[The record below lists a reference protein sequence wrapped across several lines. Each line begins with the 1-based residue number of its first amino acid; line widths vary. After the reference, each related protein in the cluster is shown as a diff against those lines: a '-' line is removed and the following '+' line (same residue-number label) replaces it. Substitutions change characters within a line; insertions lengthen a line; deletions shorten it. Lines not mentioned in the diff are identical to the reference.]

1 MIIQPS
7 HDATIEATSKV
18 YENGAEFALQG
29 LLMWLNRAKEKF
41 AVEQT
46 IEESDLTIERI
57 EESDLT
63 IERIEE
69 SGLTVERI
77 EESRLT
83 VAPSEESDL
92 EVEGKIETLSSTI
105 TPAKLE
111 QGTGEDPWG
120 TASNTIPDSQLEPN
134 RLDTSKVE
142 AAKTEQPIR
151 LLYGIKD
158 GKLVNN
164 LSQTE
169 ALAVAGMVNGKLG
182 TAIPNGANLRIKF
195 NGKIIAETD
204 SLGKLIA
211 NEIYGKVPKEGLI
224 EFNNRIAKIAET
236 PTVATNLDRS
246 IETPAIDTPA
256 VATVAKNLD
265 SAPQTPGKTFLQRL
279 LPPYGK
285 RQQTLTPEQEVIKEH
300 LAQSPTKNEYAFKN
314 LPQGDIVYIKT
325 AIAFTEANTTPG
337 KPLVSPKGYVVS
349 SKLNR
354 DKTVTYQYKTPD
366 GKVAIEATNH
376 PATGTISIHQCQLT
390 NETRQH
396 LKDLQTTL
404 ERPPLEQVQAPMP
417 TPVVIAAQ
425 PEIIM
430 PQSTNQVPVVERKS
444 FQPTVINPDPRK
456 QSAYQ
461 EQRDLD
467 LEQKVFAQTS
477 QQSESGENVKYYDLR
492 SIDNDAFVMIAHNFT
507 TDTLVI
513 LDARV
518 VQAGTEA
525 GRQSIQGIAEYELYS
540 PDPDGDIKM
549 RLTYDPIADKI
560 DIKEVNIGRDT
571 IEMWNSL
578 DRSVAEEKARWEA
591 VKQELQTLP
600 QSQQAQATTSVGVA
614 HDEATPQSLP
624 DSVKLANAEPS
635 KEQQIVA
642 EAKAAKAATAK
653 AKREEKK
660 AEKAAEKTHSETM
673 TAAEIEVSA
682 EIASSTVRP
691 PSNEVVAMETKI
703 DRTLDLN
710 QSQAKPSTTP
720 NQIET
725 DTPSL
730 TKKEQLVAQGKATR
744 ASKTNSPKAPT
755 KAKTPAKGG
764 RG

>member
-7 HDATIEATSKV
+7 HDATIEPTSKV

-69 SGLTVERI
+69 PGLTVERI

-92 EVEGKIETLSSTI
+92 EVEGKIEPPSSTI
-105 TPAKLE
+105 IPAKLE
-111 QGTGEDPWG
+111 QETGEDPWLS
-120 TASNTIPDSQLEPN
+120 ASNTIPDSQLEPN

-142 AAKTEQPIR
+142 PAKTEQSIR

-169 ALAVAGMVNGKLG
+169 ALAVAGMVSGKLG

-204 SLGKLIA
+204 GLGKLIT

-236 PTVATNLDRS
+236 PTVAKNLDRS
-246 IETPAIDTPA
+246 IETPAIDAPA

-300 LAQSPTKNEYAFKN
+300 LAQSPSKNEYAFKN

-354 DKTVTYQYKTPD
+354 DRTVTYQYKTPD

-376 PATGTISIHQCQLT
+376 PATGTISIHQCKLT
-390 NETRQH
+390 NETRQY

-404 ERPPLEQVQAPMP
+404 DRPLVNLAPQQQTSIKLNNLKPEQL
-417 TPVVIAAQ
+417 IKHLD
-425 PEIIM
+425 EIE
-430 PQSTNQVPVVERKS
+430 TVVEPK
-444 FQPTVINPDPRK
+444 TATATRK
-456 QSAYQ
+456 QEVSQTVAVEMAQ
-461 EQRDLD
+461 E
-467 LEQKVFAQTS
+467 
-477 QQSESGENVKYYDLR
+477 
-492 SIDNDAFVMIAHNFT
+492 
-507 TDTLVI
+507 
-513 LDARV
+513 
-518 VQAGTEA
+518 EA
-525 GRQSIQGIAEYELYS
+525 NAIPA
-540 PDPDGDIKM
+540 K
-549 RLTYDPIADKI
+549 
-560 DIKEVNIGRDT
+560 N
-571 IEMWNSL
+571 
-578 DRSVAEEKARWEA
+578 
-591 VKQELQTLP
+591 
-600 QSQQAQATTSVGVA
+600 ATTSF
-614 HDEATPQSLP
+614 
-624 DSVKLANAEPS
+624 
-635 KEQQIVA
+635 
-642 EAKAAKAATAK
+642 
-653 AKREEKK
+653 
-660 AEKAAEKTHSETM
+660 KT
-673 TAAEIEVSA
+673 TAAEATGEEAS
-682 EIASSTVRP
+682 EI
-691 PSNEVVAMETKI
+691 
-703 DRTLDLN
+703 
-710 QSQAKPSTTP
+710 
-720 NQIET
+720 
-725 DTPSL
+725 PSL
-730 TKKEQLVAQGKATR
+730 SKKEQLVAQGKATR
-744 ASKTNSPKAPT
+744 ASKTNTPKAPT